1 MTNNTAVMS
10 VLLYNTIV
18 IGIMTFL
25 FVHFENGW
33 PALMVFLLANF
44 TTEVD
49 EDKQKYKKQGV

>member
-10 VLLYNTIV
+10 VLLYNAIV

-33 PALMVFLLANF
+33 PVLMVFLLANF
-44 TTEVD
+44 TTD
-49 EDKQKYKKQGV
+49 DKKGGS